1 MSNLHF
7 LKVKV
12 VRIDEDRHKFIVE
25 HEGKIYQVS
34 QLAFQRQQPKPDFI
48 DCIYSQTDNGG
59 IYMSQNIQRLMQE
72 RYKIGD
78 EVEFQIKY
86 IKDDKFVLEDNY
98 GFTALMNWIPT
109 INSALTPRV
118 KCQIL
123 NILQKNMEV
132 RFISTLGAAASE
144 FSLKDADIASI
155 IGDCVWNTPALRT
168 LVLSDSDIETFSTAF
183 GTFLQHVVTS
193 TTKEEL
199 PEVLSD
205 IRRRSLA
212 ALASPAFLPKCT
224 IVERSLLEQRFTEI
238 IEQTGYCVQAMEKV
252 DSGEAVGYVEDVLK
266 TLSESAFIY
275 HPRKHFGIIL
285 GIFMFDASVMQRTIS
300 LILSSLRSQP
310 DSLWRRPPFQRQL
323 LKILDL
329 YVSRLYPENDKLQ
342 TDSAA
347 RETMISTLA
356 IELMLAKNLTSPY
369 IDLPLN
375 LSTLYRLV
383 SLMNVSEPEKT
394 LNKAFLSLFTDADID
409 FSLPFDCDD
418 AFIMANMLCSQ
429 IDDNSVEDFD
439 GAEFRSGKTR
449 LLVNH
454 SSITLMPST
463 PPMMGSRYS
472 ALPSELKLWHGLGV
486 ELDEKIPSDLR
497 NCTYKTIGQYKKLWE
512 YLYTAVFSA
521 QSSLIQSKINSLDID
536 DQTHVIIFRRI
547 PGTLVFECKIVNDEV
562 EGTGTLDIRTDCSP
576 YYPGDIGV
584 STFEKDGKPLILDV
598 YVKAI
603 NADGTYVFGMSE
615 YITEFMEQYREEH
628 LGYDS
633 VLTCIVNKGAAGAK
647 CVPAISYE
655 GLSVS
660 VSPSPDITMD
670 DLYKGAVVEV
680 DCLAKGTNGFIAS
693 TFNGYSDLRHISV
706 AEAFHRLMVNYA
718 GGEVYDIVTGSSAAE
733 EEVRTMD
740 KRSVREL
747 MFIIDAK
754 ATIENDSVRAYNYLS
769 YCRLIAKLLADDERI
784 NYYASRLRLL
794 ELLNEFAVS
803 DSISLEAIH
812 RQEENDAAFIYHNAT
827 LRHDFEQL
835 QIIGCINKDD
845 YYDYLYGKSLNNE
858 NPQLQQLASLVMA
871 HNTVKKAG
879 LLTQAGDI
887 LDKIRSLLKLDKNHS
902 NKKNYGS
909 EDFHTEFKTSIIYPE
924 SSMRVDI
931 KAQRLKIMQEICA
944 FLNAE
949 GGTLYIGVSDIGY
962 EMGIDEDLKHPLFSR
977 SRDKYKVY
985 VDNCVAQ
992 DLGQQA
998 AHYVHSNFDNTIK
1011 GDVLIIRIEPCPTPI
1026 MVDGNYYE
1034 RMGTSA
1040 RCVND
1045 TYRES
1050 FLSQRKAWAAQ
1061 HQPQTDLPIE
1071 DASPAPIAEKQ
1082 TSADSSSY
1090 DEAGEWTVQTSR
1102 SRNNIL
1108 HEYDD
1113 YDNYLPVSAV
1123 ISIMADGNYKVL
1135 DEDDYQPALLKI
1147 AVHEEEEDRWLVM
1160 VYDTGRV
1167 CRIPVSQLLKRDRD
1181 RIFKRS
1187 SAAEVVYASIGGQD
1201 DMLCLGLTDSKGVRY
1216 VRFDDLSAFGQGGMQ
1231 DDGDCPVDCSFDS
1244 LFFAEIVPAVAAQ
1257 DIRPTSRKSIGINL
1271 RSADAHRCL
1280 EAIPGVKAENLE

>member
-183 GTFLQHVVTS
+183 GSFLQHVVTS
-193 TTKEEL
+193 TPKEEL

-285 GIFMFDASVMQRTIS
+285 GIFMFDASVMQQTIS

-449 LLVNH
+449 LL
-454 SSITLMPST
+454 
-463 PPMMGSRYS
+463 
-472 ALPSELKLWHGLGV
+472 
-486 ELDEKIPSDLR
+486 
-497 NCTYKTIGQYKKLWE
+497 
-512 YLYTAVFSA
+512 
-521 QSSLIQSKINSLDID
+521 
-536 DQTHVIIFRRI
+536 
-547 PGTLVFECKIVNDEV
+547 
-562 EGTGTLDIRTDCSP
+562 
-576 YYPGDIGV
+576 
-584 STFEKDGKPLILDV
+584 
-598 YVKAI
+598 
-603 NADGTYVFGMSE
+603 
-615 YITEFMEQYREEH
+615 
-628 LGYDS
+628 
-633 VLTCIVNKGAAGAK
+633 
-647 CVPAISYE
+647 
-655 GLSVS
+655 
-660 VSPSPDITMD
+660 
-670 DLYKGAVVEV
+670 
-680 DCLAKGTNGFIAS
+680 
-693 TFNGYSDLRHISV
+693 
-706 AEAFHRLMVNYA
+706 
-718 GGEVYDIVTGSSAAE
+718 
-733 EEVRTMD
+733 
-740 KRSVREL
+740 
-747 MFIIDAK
+747 
-754 ATIENDSVRAYNYLS
+754 
-769 YCRLIAKLLADDERI
+769 
-784 NYYASRLRLL
+784 
-794 ELLNEFAVS
+794 
-803 DSISLEAIH
+803 
-812 RQEENDAAFIYHNAT
+812 
-827 LRHDFEQL
+827 
-835 QIIGCINKDD
+835 
-845 YYDYLYGKSLNNE
+845 
-858 NPQLQQLASLVMA
+858 
-871 HNTVKKAG
+871 
-879 LLTQAGDI
+879 
-887 LDKIRSLLKLDKNHS
+887 
-902 NKKNYGS
+902 
-909 EDFHTEFKTSIIYPE
+909 
-924 SSMRVDI
+924 
-931 KAQRLKIMQEICA
+931 
-944 FLNAE
+944 
-949 GGTLYIGVSDIGY
+949 
-962 EMGIDEDLKHPLFSR
+962 
-977 SRDKYKVY
+977 
-985 VDNCVAQ
+985 
-992 DLGQQA
+992 
-998 AHYVHSNFDNTIK
+998 
-1011 GDVLIIRIEPCPTPI
+1011 
-1026 MVDGNYYE
+1026 
-1034 RMGTSA
+1034 
-1040 RCVND
+1040 
-1045 TYRES
+1045 
-1050 FLSQRKAWAAQ
+1050 
-1061 HQPQTDLPIE
+1061 
-1071 DASPAPIAEKQ
+1071 
-1082 TSADSSSY
+1082 
-1090 DEAGEWTVQTSR
+1090 
-1102 SRNNIL
+1102 
-1108 HEYDD
+1108 
-1113 YDNYLPVSAV
+1113 
-1123 ISIMADGNYKVL
+1123 
-1135 DEDDYQPALLKI
+1135 
-1147 AVHEEEEDRWLVM
+1147 
-1160 VYDTGRV
+1160 
-1167 CRIPVSQLLKRDRD
+1167 
-1181 RIFKRS
+1181 
-1187 SAAEVVYASIGGQD
+1187 
-1201 DMLCLGLTDSKGVRY
+1201 
-1216 VRFDDLSAFGQGGMQ
+1216 
-1231 DDGDCPVDCSFDS
+1231 
-1244 LFFAEIVPAVAAQ
+1244 
-1257 DIRPTSRKSIGINL
+1257 
-1271 RSADAHRCL
+1271 
-1280 EAIPGVKAENLE
+1280 